1 MKQSHRLFYV
11 AVFVLKGDFMVKYR
25 FVIIGSGWRS
35 LYYVRIA
42 KALPEVFELC
52 AMLCRTEEKASKMS
66 EEYGIHTTVSA
77 DECERYN
84 PDFVVVVVNKSSI
97 ADVSMDWMKK
107 GFTVLCE
114 TPAAIKKENLNE
126 IWELHE
132 RGCKLVVAEQY
143 TRYPVYS
150 AMIKTVNKH
159 IIGSPNFMNIS
170 LAHGYHGI
178 SLMRA
183 LLEIDSSEQ
192 FSVYSRVYEYPTVE
206 TYSRYE
212 KFTDGHT
219 AQKKRNIAIFEFES
233 GKTAVFDFDS
243 EQYRSPIRNN
253 SYKIQGCKGEMMGN
267 KIYYLD
273 DNNNPITLSM
283 DIKSR
288 ELTTENDNPNLHTVK
303 EIIEVSLGKELL
315 YEPYFGQIGLAED
328 ETSIALLMKET
339 AEYSRGNTSEPYALA
354 DALQDAYASLLMEE
368 SENKGIQVKS
378 RVQAWN

>member
-1 MKQSHRLFYV
+1 MS
-11 AVFVLKGDFMVKYR
+11 KYR
-25 FVIIGSGWRS
+25 FVIVGSGWRS

-52 AMLCRTEEKASKMS
+52 AMLCRTEDKANKMS
-66 EEYGIHTTVSA
+66 EEHGIYATVSME
-77 DECERYN
+77 ECEQYK
-84 PDFVVVVVNKSSI
+84 PDFVVVVVNKASI
-97 ADVSMDWMKK
+97 AEVSMEWMKK
-107 GFTVLCE
+107 GFTVLSE
-114 TPAAIKKENLNE
+114 TPAAIKQENLDE
-126 IWELHE
+126 IWKLHQS
-132 RGCKLVVAEQY
+132 GHKLVVAEQY

-150 AMIKTVNKH
+150 AMIKIVNKH
-159 IIGSPNFMNIS
+159 IIGPPNYMNIS

-183 LLEIDSSEQ
+183 LMEIDSGEQ

-219 AQKKRNIAIFEFES
+219 ALKKRNIAIFEFES

-253 SYKIQGCKGEMMGN
+253 SYKIQGCKGEMSGGR
-267 KIYYLD
+267 ICYLE
-273 DNNNPITLSM
+273 DNNKPVAISM

-288 ELTTENDNPNLHTVK
+288 EVTTEYDNPNLRTVK
-303 EIIEVSLGKELL
+303 EITEVSLGKELL
-315 YEPYFGQIGLAED
+315 YKPYFGQVGLAED
-328 ETSIALLMKET
+328 ETAIALLMRQT
-339 AEYSRGNTSEPYALA
+339 AEYSRGNAPEPCALA

-368 SENKGIQVKS
+368 SENKGIPVKS
-378 RVQAWN
+378 SVQLWNE